1 MKGCL
6 VTFAAL
12 LALFLTGV
20 VLPSWLIGIGIE
32 DFEGPERRMASR
44 ALFYG
49 PELYGSGFLEIGDY
63 NGPPLV
69 LGWHVDGV
77 EKCPPLPRGEKP
89 EADSYRAYAGGAPRS
104 ARTPSSAS
112 LGARWRSP
120 AGAAG
125 SGSRTSENPLH
136 PKFAESSFHALG

>member
-89 EADSYRAYAGGAPRS
+89 EADSYRAYAGGSATIGAYTLFGIPRGEMEVTCGG
-104 ARTPSSAS
+104 R
-112 LGARWRSP
+112 REW
-120 AGAAG
+120 
-125 SGSRTSENPLH
+125 
-136 PKFAESSFHALG
+136 ESYF